1 MDKKEGCKMDFM
13 EKLVSKVSE
22 GTKVLSKKTD
32 ELLEVTEL
40 RMEIKNLED
49 EIEEAKLF
57 IGEMVYRSYLGKETG
72 TAEMRE
78 KCREIEQM
86 YYKIQQLT
94 QEVNQIRGVRLCP
107 HCSIE
112 IREYINYCPSCGNK
126 II

>member
-1 MDKKEGCKMDFM
+1 MDFM

-32 ELLEVTEL
+32 ELLELTEL
-40 RMEIKNLED
+40 KMEIKHLED

-78 KCREIEQM
+78 KCSEIEQM

-94 QEVNQIRGVRLCP
+94 QEVNEIRGVRLCP
-107 HCSIE
+107 HCNIE
-112 IREYINYCPSCGNK
+112 IREYLNFCPSCGSK
-126 II
+126 VV

>member
-1 MDKKEGCKMDFM
+1 MDFM

-32 ELLEVTEL
+32 ELLEITEL
-40 RMEIKNLED
+40 KMDIKRLED
-49 EIEEAKLF
+49 EIEDAKLF
-57 IGEMVYRSYLGKETG
+57 IGEMVYRSYLGKEPG

-94 QEVNQIRGVRLCP
+94 LEVNEIKGVRQCV
-107 HCSIE
+107 HCDIE
-112 IREYINYCPSCGNK
+112 IKEYLNYCPGCGNK
-126 II
+126 IV